1 MLAADARLAARRA
14 DASGS
19 SEPITSLD
27 EFARPDPPPPSAAAF
42 ILFFHALALAY
53 PPVSPLAYLLNAGE
67 LPMPTFAPVARRRCW
82 ARLLSP
88 SAGASA
94 SMASSFSVELTPIP
108 ARLACAG
115 LPPTSDSLMTSRNG
129 DGSAYT
135 VRPNLIRLNARHRKS
150 LRLARVRPT

>member
-1 MLAADARLAARRA
+1 M
-14 DASGS
+14 
-19 SEPITSLD
+19 TSLG
-27 EFARPDPPPPSAAAF
+27 EFTRPDPPSAAAF

-53 PPVSPLAYLLNAGE
+53 PPLSPLAYLLNAGE

-94 SMASSFSVELTPIP
+94 SSLASSFSVELTPIP

-115 LPPTSDSLMTSRNG
+115 LPPTRDSLMTSRNG